1 MAPTNTSE
9 LLQSAREC
17 TTLAANFVKT
27 IEAMRNLDKMR
38 NSGLF
43 TPGNL
48 TQAHMDQLGINDP
61 SEIEKWLDL
70 TPTLDDLHD
79 RSLIAR
85 GLAG

>member
-17 TTLAANFVKT
+17 TLLAANFVKT

-38 NSGLF
+38 SNGFFVPSS
-43 TPGNL
+43 L
-48 TQAHMDQLGINDP
+48 TQAQMDQLGINDP
-61 SEIEKWLDL
+61 GAIDNWLDL
-70 TPTLDDLHD
+70 APALAYLHE